1 MRRTKSKQISILTR
15 GSRGDIQ
22 PIVALAIEVWTTY
35 ALRILSNKGYKEFV
49 VSFDLIFVEVWSH
62 DFEYRMKT
70 DEDART
76 SMQNGDVIGFFKW
89 VGKETKEQAD
99 EHVKLIFDEIYNHP
113 PDLLITGTLVLMAH
127 FMLYTTHIF
136 KLNVLPL
143 GLQSG
148 GYNPEH
154 CILGLP
160 TLPFGL
166 HHYVLKLLGVQQYR
180 SFELFDEIMVKVG
193 EPTLSSQFSKRS
205 FSMLVARTLQR
216 FRHKS
221 SLFASP
227 LCSETF
233 FSPLQTL
240 TRTFTLDHVS

>member
-1 MRRTKSKQISILTR
+1 MPSSFQSNQFHTEIDNIDLLLYLYVKGHTALRVIESNPMRRTNSKQISILTR

-22 PIVALAIEVWTTY
+22 PIVALAIELSTKYEV
-35 ALRILSNKGYKEFV
+35 RILSNIGHKEFV
-49 VSFDLIFVEVWSH
+49 ESFDLTFVEVWPH

-70 DEDART
+70 DEDARN

-99 EHVKLIFDEIYNHP
+99 EHVELIFDEIYNNP
-113 PDLLITGTLVLMAH
+113 PDLLITGTLVSY
-127 FMLYTTHIF
+127 FMLYATHIL
-136 KLNVLPL
+136 KVNVLPL

-166 HHYVLKLLGVQQYR
+166 R
-180 SFELFDEIMVKVG
+180 
-193 EPTLSSQFSKRS
+193 
-205 FSMLVARTLQR
+205 
-216 FRHKS
+216 
-221 SLFASP
+221 
-227 LCSETF
+227 
-233 FSPLQTL
+233 
-240 TRTFTLDHVS
+240 